1 MSIGDLN
8 DDFTENSE
16 CGWAPWAGTDL
27 ANNSESESCG
37 TKGYKV
43 FITTLDIRSEVLSG
57 QIRFDEKRFEA
68 ARLLDFR

>member
-1 MSIGDLN
+1 MSFGDLN
-8 DDFTENSE
+8 DDVTENSE

-43 FITTLDIRSEVLSG
+43 FITTLEIRSIVHIFLVKFNYC
-57 QIRFDEKRFEA
+57 IV
-68 ARLLDFR
+68 